1 MLARNAAL
9 NFGGHVLPLVAALL
23 LVPALLARLEV
34 ERFGFLALAWALV
47 GYFSLFDLGIGRA
60 LCRLVSER
68 TGTPHEAGLPALS
81 NSALSLTLALGI
93 VAGAMLAA
101 AAGPL
106 CESALN
112 LSPELRAEGTSALRI
127 LALSLPLVT
136 VTAALRGLLEARHR
150 FDWVNAIR
158 APLGILTFAAPLAA
172 TIWSTGLIAMVTALV
187 AVRIAAFLAHWGA
200 CARLCPLLLG
210 FGGLRAAAIR
220 EMLSFGAWL
229 TVSNLVGPLM
239 VYVDRF
245 VIAALIA
252 VSWVA
257 YYVAPYEVVT
267 RLWLI
272 PAAVTGVLFP
282 AMAGASAERLAQL
295 YGTGIKAVLIGV
307 VPLSLLATLFAA
319 EWLRAWLGADF
330 AAHGTRVAQLLC
342 IGAAVNCLAY
352 LPLTL
357 LHARGR
363 ADLSAKMH
371 LAELPVYLGLLW
383 ILIDAWGIQG
393 AALAWLLRCTA
404 DCAALFV
411 LAYRCFG
418 PASRVFSA
426 PQIATIGFA
435 LAGLAGACAP
445 FSPVQ
450 KAFYSIVTL
459 GAFSLLV
466 WLVLLNDA
474 ERVRVRR
481 PLALLS
487 GNPPQ

>member
-1 MLARNAAL
+1 
-9 NFGGHVLPLVAALL
+9 
-23 LVPALLARLEV
+23 
-34 ERFGFLALAWALV
+34 
-47 GYFSLFDLGIGRA
+47 
-60 LCRLVSER
+60 
-68 TGTPHEAGLPALS
+68 
-81 NSALSLTLALGI
+81 
-93 VAGAMLAA
+93 
-101 AAGPL
+101 
-106 CESALN
+106 
-112 LSPELRAEGTSALRI
+112 
-127 LALSLPLVT
+127 
-136 VTAALRGLLEARHR
+136 
-150 FDWVNAIR
+150 
-158 APLGILTFAAPLAA
+158 
-172 TIWSTGLIAMVTALV
+172 
-187 AVRIAAFLAHWGA
+187 
-200 CARLCPLLLG
+200 
-210 FGGLRAAAIR
+210 
-220 EMLSFGAWL
+220 MLSFGAWL

-245 VIAALIA
+245 FIGALIA

-282 AMAGASAERLAQL
+282 AMAGASRERLAQL

-307 VPLSLLATLFAA
+307 VPVSLLATLFAP

-363 ADLSAKMH
+363 ADLSAKTH
-371 LAELPVYLGLLW
+371 LAELPIYLALLW
-383 ILIDAWGIQG
+383 ILVNGWGIEG
-393 AALAWLLRCTA
+393 AALAWLLRSTA

-418 PASRVFSA
+418 PASPVFSA

-435 LAGLAGACAP
+435 LAGVAGACAP
-445 FSPVQ
+445 FSLVQ
-450 KAFYSIVTL
+450 KVFYSIVTL

-466 WLVLLNDA
+466 WLVLLDEA